1 MAESGIRK
9 LYTLKLREEYRQ
21 MVQPSGEDVV
31 KRMEEQIIRFGCGE
45 PIYVWSRRLLVD
57 YDRYEIFHR
66 LHIPFRIVNCSA
78 RNSEEVIDW
87 ICRNQLQRTD
97 LTDAMR
103 RYLIGRQYL
112 ALKLLG
118 AHYAA
123 STPPARNC
131 RISSVNTSRYE
142 ATPIRIRER
151 LGKLYH
157 IRQET
162 VERYAAYMKAIDI
175 VRAAAPD
182 LAEGMLSGQLWLTVD
197 HVMELP
203 HKTPE
208 EIRKLNDL
216 LCGKTENL
224 GKRDLLRELLPA
236 KKRSAAVTPAPPAV
250 SVKDMPCYD
259 PDAEIASLTLTIP
272 AWVSSM
278 RRTNQS
284 IDFRAVSIG
293 AKQAARKELIQLK
306 NEVEALLHAI
316 KKEG

>member
-1 MAESGIRK
+1 
-9 LYTLKLREEYRQ
+9 
-21 MVQPSGEDVV
+21 
-31 KRMEEQIIRFGCGE
+31 
-45 PIYVWSRRLLVD
+45 
-57 YDRYEIFHR
+57 
-66 LHIPFRIVNCSA
+66 
-78 RNSEEVIDW
+78 
-87 ICRNQLQRTD
+87 
-97 LTDAMR
+97 
-103 RYLIGRQYL
+103 
-112 ALKLLG
+112 
-118 AHYAA
+118 
-123 STPPARNC
+123 
-131 RISSVNTSRYE
+131 
-142 ATPIRIRER
+142 
-151 LGKLYH
+151 
-157 IRQET
+157 
-162 VERYAAYMKAIDI
+162 MKAIDI

-182 LAEGMLSGQLWLTVD
+182 LAEGLLSGQLRLTVD

-250 SVKDMPCYD
+250 SVKDMPSYD

-272 AWVSSM
+272 AWASSM

-284 IDFRAVSIG
+284 IVFSAVSAC